1 MKTRTYNLTN
11 EGVTLTSYLLDYSK
25 ELKGSEKRPFMLLF
39 PGGAYKICSDREAEP
54 IAMHFLSMGIDV
66 FILRYSLNEN
76 SIFPRPLDDAKEA
89 FSFIL
94 SNADDF
100 GIDTSR
106 SAVCGFSAGGHLA
119 AAFALMGGFKI
130 SAMVLGY
137 PCITEDIC
145 NSTVLYSSVPA
156 LDSLVNEK
164 TPPTFIFAASDDK
177 TVPLRS
183 SLELS
188 AALSKSKVP
197 YELHIYENGGHG
209 FATADY
215 VTCDG
220 VLSSDAE
227 NWVAQ
232 CKSFLKKRFFA

>member
-1 MKTRTYNLTN
+1 MKTSTYNLTN

-25 ELKGSEKRPFMLLF
+25 EMKGSEKRPFMLLF

-76 SIFPRPLDDAKEA
+76 SLFPRPLEDAKEA

-94 SNADDF
+94 SNADEF
-100 GIDTSR
+100 GVDASR

-119 AAFALMGGFKI
+119 AAFALTGGFEI

-145 NSTVLYSSVPA
+145 SSDVLYSKVPA
-156 LDSLVNEK
+156 LDSFVTKNA
-164 TPPTFIFAASDDK
+164 PPAFIFAAADDK
-177 TVPLRS
+177 TVPLKS
-183 SLELS
+183 SLKLASKLS
-188 AALSKSKVP
+188 ENGVP

-209 FATADY
+209 FATGDY
-215 VTCDG
+215 VTNDIACA
-220 VLSSDAE
+220 LDAQ
-227 NWVAQ
+227 NWVTQ
-232 CKSFLKKRFFA
+232 CKSFLKRRFFF

>member
-1 MKTRTYNLTN
+1 MKSRTYNLTN

-54 IAMHFLSMGIDV
+54 IAMHFLSMGINV

-76 SIFPRPLDDAKEA
+76 SVFPKPLEDAKEA
-89 FSFIL
+89 YSLIL
-94 SNADDF
+94 NGAEDF
-100 GIDTSR
+100 GIDISR

-145 NSTVLYSSVPA
+145 DGTVLYSKVPA
-156 LDSLVNEK
+156 LDSLVDEN
-164 TPPTFIFAASDDK
+164 TPPSFIFAASDDK
-177 TVPLRS
+177 TVPLKS

-188 AALSKSKVP
+188 LALSRNNVP
-197 YELHIYENGGHG
+197 YELHIYEKGGHG
-209 FATADY
+209 FATGDY
-215 VTCDG
+215 VTNDG
-220 VLSSDAE
+220 YISSDAE
-227 NWVAQ
+227 NWVFQ
-232 CKSFLKKRFFA
+232 CKSFLKKRFFS